1 MIRELPW
8 LGVGEE
14 PHSKLYTS
22 GNSAPATGPGVFR
35 ESARGQAARVL
46 RGRGARSGARA
57 PRLPAP
63 GGPASGA
70 GQGGSRL
77 GSPRPADPTALP
89 LLAAAPACR
98 ARPPPCRARS
108 SSRFRIST
116 TCSRMAAAATASRA
130 SPATR
135 SPPGSTWATRES
147 LLWSP
152 SPAGPSRDAPPTR
165 ELGRGRQPAQVGGV
179 GAWSLLQSSSRDWAG
194 AGRGLQSPPTPARGV
209 EEPILVPSQR
219 GPSLLGVH
227 RAPGSARPAPR
238 PSPARDSALGQGRD
252 CHVHLTGGSLSPGGS
267 PARVSCD
274 GCLVLQ

>member
-22 GNSAPATGPGVFR
+22 GISAPATGPGVFR

-70 GQGGSRL
+70 GRGGSRL

-194 AGRGLQSPPTPARGV
+194 AGRGPGGGCSRRPPPHGGWRNR
-209 EEPILVPSQR
+209 S
-219 GPSLLGVH
+219 SF
-227 RAPGSARPAPR
+227 R
-238 PSPARDSALGQGRD
+238 PSAVRPFWGCTEPQGPLGQPRVRHPLGTRPWGR
-252 CHVHLTGGSLSPGGS
+252 VGT
-267 PARVSCD
+267 VMFT
-274 GCLVLQ
+274 